1 MFWSILRFP
10 YYLYNIMFKN
20 NYTVVLHMEN
30 GQRIYIRNVYEL
42 NGDYTAGKLTKL
54 SMKYYLY
61 SSGNKVVYYDVNK
74 IVAITTK

>member
-1 MFWSILRFP
+1 MFWSIFRFP

-20 NYTVVLHMEN
+20 NCTVVIHMEN

-42 NGDYTAGKLTKL
+42 DRDYTAGKLTKL
-54 SMKYYLY
+54 RMKYYLY
-61 SSGNKVVYYDVNK
+61 RPWNKVVYYDVSK